1 MSLITIIVPCYNEEE
16 ALPIFYDEFNK
27 VANEMSSEKFE
38 LLLVNDG
45 SKDNTLS
52 VMKSFAAKDER
63 IKYISFSRFEKQ
75 RGRLCCADGRRPSGS
90 AVSSPRNV

>member
-27 VANEMSSEKFE
+27 VANEMSSENFE

-45 SKDNTLS
+45 SKDNTVS
-52 VMKSFAAKDER
+52 VMKSSAAMPR
-63 IKYISFSRFEKQ
+63 
-75 RGRLCCADGRRPSGS
+75 RRPLSGKS
-90 AVSSPRNV
+90 PAAGAVPIRRIRSGIPRSTMR

>member
-16 ALPIFYDEFNK
+16 ALPIFYEEFNK
-27 VANEMSSEKFE
+27 VANKMSGENFE

-52 VMKSFAAKDER
+52 VMKSFATKDER
-63 IKYISFSRFEKQ
+63 IKYISFSRNFGKEAASRKFARFLQ
-75 RGRLCCADGRRPSGS
+75 GNFIKS
-90 AVSSPRNV
+90 